1 VHFKVILKLCIMT
14 QIKTTPAGINSGKHF
29 ILDTARNYAAGLWS
43 DQREKRWLYHNY
55 AQAAGVVRYV
65 ELIGTHAQ
73 ISDDMVEIATLAGWF
88 FNTGYLYDAA
98 QMAEKSALAAEFFL
112 AEHRYDPEKIHRV
125 HQCIITTLKG
135 MHPKTKEAQLLND
148 AITAYDLVEQW
159 PQRLN
164 LLRAENEIVS
174 GIKMAEGE
182 WLRTTFQALHEAVF
196 FLPYSKEH
204 FEPKLSEHFLQAKN
218 NLELHIINGQATK
231 EKAVKTTITG
241 APDDALF
248 TKVSGKKLRSAIQ
261 TYFRS
266 NYNNH
271 IHLSAIADN
280 KAHIMISVNSILLSV
295 AISVLTYHTYTDRN
309 PLLVLPVVIF
319 LVTGLTS
326 LIFAVLSSRPRIQSA
341 PPSRE
346 KGKTN
351 WMFFGN
357 FIHLSVDEYEQEVD
371 QLLQDGAAL
380 YGNMTRDTYYLGKVL
395 DKKYRLLTVSYNVFM
410 LGFVATVVSYLVA
423 YFMQG

>member
-1 VHFKVILKLCIMT
+1 MT
-14 QIKTTPAGINSGKHF
+14 QLKSTPPGVNSGKHF
-29 ILDTARNYAAGLWS
+29 ILETARNYTAGLWS

-55 AQAAGVVRYV
+55 AQAAGVVRHV
-65 ELIGTHAQ
+65 ELIGTQAMM
-73 ISDDMVEIATLAGWF
+73 SDDMLEIATLAGWF
-88 FNTGYLYDAA
+88 FNTGYLYDAN
-98 QMAEKSALAAEFFL
+98 QVAEKSALAAEFFL
-112 AEHRYDPEKIHRV
+112 AEYRYDPEKIHRV

-135 MHPKTKEAQLLND
+135 MHPKTQEAQLLND
-148 AITAYDLVEQW
+148 AITAHDLVEQW
-159 PQRLN
+159 PHRLG
-164 LLRAENEIVS
+164 LLRAENETALGAKITD
-174 GIKMAEGE
+174 AE
-182 WLRTTFQALHEAVF
+182 WLRTSFQALHEAVF

-218 NLELHIINGQATK
+218 ALELHIINGQNAP
-231 EKAVKTTITG
+231 EKAVKSSQN
-241 APDDALF
+241 PSDDALF
-248 TKVSGKKLRSAIQ
+248 SQISGKKLRSAIQ

-309 PLLVLPVVIF
+309 PLLVLPIIIF

-326 LIFAVLSSRPRIQSA
+326 LIFAVLSSRPRIQTA
-341 PPSRE
+341 APSRE

-357 FIHLSVDEYEQEVD
+357 FVHLSVDEYEQEVD
-371 QLLQDGAAL
+371 QLLRDGASL
-380 YGNMTRDTYYLGKVL
+380 YGNMTRDTYYLGRVL
-395 DKKYRLLTVSYNVFM
+395 DKKYRLLTISYNVFM
-410 LGFVATVVSYLVA
+410 MGFVATIVSYLVA
-423 YFMQG
+423 YFIQG